1 MRSIQLSKNTTLQ
14 SSKYCIESV
23 LGQGGFGITYLAT
36 QEILERK
43 VCIKEF
49 FMRDFCSRSESD
61 SSVTLGTSANKE
73 LLERYLAKFVKEAR
87 TISQLEHPN
96 IIHIHDIFK
105 ENGTAYYVMDYIE
118 GESLSDL
125 VKRRGAL
132 PEEEAVTYIRAV
144 AEALRYVHAR
154 SINHLDVKP
163 GNIMVRTSD
172 HHVFLLDF
180 GLSKQY
186 DVAGN
191 QTSSTPL
198 GISHGYAPIEQYSPE
213 GIKSF
218 SPQTDIYSLGA
229 TLYYLITGKT
239 PPSASELFASELS
252 GFPTTL
258 SATVRKAIQWAM
270 EPQKKDRPQNVVE
283 FLNLLLKYV
292 EKTKNDEEQIKFS
305 QQREKGKTIV
315 HEETQNASINIG
327 YRKEKRQNNEEQI
340 ASSINK
346 TTKSRRINSRFI
358 VWLTVIVFAGCSYLF
373 FYNKNAEELFHEGMQ
388 DLERGNYTKAVSLLE
403 KSANQDYT
411 EAQVELG
418 MIYNAG
424 EGGMQD
430 YTKAAFWYQKAAEK
444 GNVNA
449 QCSLA
454 YLYMMGQG
462 VTQNSVAAVEWYQKA
477 ALQGDAVA
485 QYNLGMAYAIGEGT
499 IQNYEKAIEWLT
511 KSAEQGNAKA
521 QYNLGLN
528 YYNGQGVLQDYAKA
542 IEWFQKAADQK
553 SAEAQNALGVMYE
566 YGAGVNQNSV
576 LAFRWYQSAAEQDF
590 APAQCNLGTIYEE
603 GKGVKI
609 NYKKA
614 VEWYR
619 KAAEQGYADGQCF
632 LGLMYEY
639 GRGIEQDYSKAIE
652 WFRKAVEQNHAWG
665 QRLLGVCYQSG
676 IGVTCDYTTAAEWY
690 KKSAEQG
697 DAISQRLLGYLYEKG
712 LGVVRNIE
720 TALEWYGKSAEQGDE
735 NAIEAVQR
743 INKGSS
749 SQSKSFNSTNKHESS
764 STYHTSTS
772 TTESGNATQISK
784 RDYLNN
790 SVSKEQFDL
799 ACKYYASGNYTLAL
813 KYFRISSEL
822 NYAPAQYFIG
832 VMYENGKGVRKSY
845 VEALFWYRKAAENG
859 YAFAQ
864 VKAGKMY
871 EMGTGVYKNKQE
883 ALKWYKMA
891 MDQGLSI
898 ASEYYKKLSEE

>member
-270 EPQKKDRPQNVVE
+270 EKQKKDRPQNVVE

-373 FYNKNAEELFHEGMQ
+373 FFNKK
-388 DLERGNYTKAVSLLE
+388 RGV
-403 KSANQDYT
+403 
-411 EAQVELG
+411 
-418 MIYNAG
+418 
-424 EGGMQD
+424 
-430 YTKAAFWYQKAAEK
+430 
-444 GNVNA
+444 
-449 QCSLA
+449 
-454 YLYMMGQG
+454 
-462 VTQNSVAAVEWYQKA
+462 
-477 ALQGDAVA
+477 
-485 QYNLGMAYAIGEGT
+485 
-499 IQNYEKAIEWLT
+499 
-511 KSAEQGNAKA
+511 
-521 QYNLGLN
+521 
-528 YYNGQGVLQDYAKA
+528 
-542 IEWFQKAADQK
+542 
-553 SAEAQNALGVMYE
+553 
-566 YGAGVNQNSV
+566 
-576 LAFRWYQSAAEQDF
+576 
-590 APAQCNLGTIYEE
+590 
-603 GKGVKI
+603 
-609 NYKKA
+609 
-614 VEWYR
+614 
-619 KAAEQGYADGQCF
+619 
-632 LGLMYEY
+632 
-639 GRGIEQDYSKAIE
+639 
-652 WFRKAVEQNHAWG
+652 
-665 QRLLGVCYQSG
+665 
-676 IGVTCDYTTAAEWY
+676 
-690 KKSAEQG
+690 
-697 DAISQRLLGYLYEKG
+697 
-712 LGVVRNIE
+712 
-720 TALEWYGKSAEQGDE
+720 
-735 NAIEAVQR
+735 
-743 INKGSS
+743 
-749 SQSKSFNSTNKHESS
+749 
-764 STYHTSTS
+764 
-772 TTESGNATQISK
+772 
-784 RDYLNN
+784 
-790 SVSKEQFDL
+790 
-799 ACKYYASGNYTLAL
+799 
-813 KYFRISSEL
+813 
-822 NYAPAQYFIG
+822 
-832 VMYENGKGVRKSY
+832 
-845 VEALFWYRKAAENG
+845 
-859 YAFAQ
+859 
-864 VKAGKMY
+864 
-871 EMGTGVYKNKQE
+871 
-883 ALKWYKMA
+883 
-891 MDQGLSI
+891 
-898 ASEYYKKLSEE
+898 